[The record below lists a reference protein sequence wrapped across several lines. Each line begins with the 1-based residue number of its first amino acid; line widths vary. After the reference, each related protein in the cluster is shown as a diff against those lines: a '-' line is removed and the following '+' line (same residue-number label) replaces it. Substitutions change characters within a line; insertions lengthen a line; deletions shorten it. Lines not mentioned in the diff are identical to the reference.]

1 MGDYRQLRDKKIAKE
16 TLDELQNTIEGCLSG
31 NLARKAKGRRK
42 GFYPDDVILMI
53 KLWEK
58 ATAVRLSYGSHTL
71 ALYTT
76 NRHLDPVGVTSRA
89 NNLSEAVENFWHD
102 PDNSNKYGVAQEAL
116 LNFVSEY
123 RGILTDVNDRT
134 DFNTQINRMVK
145 GGLQGLADETLVED
159 DLVTTAG
166 E

>member
-1 MGDYRQLRDKKIAKE
+1 
-16 TLDELQNTIEGCLSG
+16 
-31 NLARKAKGRRK
+31 
-42 GFYPDDVILMI
+42 
-53 KLWEK
+53 
-58 ATAVRLSYGSHTL
+58 L